1 MPPNPSFRCHCADGN
16 AVRWRQTAQ
25 SAFVTQ
31 ERTLKTLAQLCRYA
45 ALGLAIVISGVY
57 QTSPCLAQD
66 KAAETKV
73 RPNFVII
80 YADDAG
86 YADIGCFGAQGI
98 RTPNL
103 DRMAHDGRRFTSF
116 CVAQGV
122 CSASRTALLTGCY
135 PNRVG
140 ILGALGP
147 RAKNGISDREHTIA
161 QVLQP
166 LGYHSA
172 VFGKW
177 HLGHHTK
184 FLPLH
189 HGFDE
194 YFGLPYSND
203 MGPRPGPQRPGTIGN
218 PALPLFD
225 GDKVVETNP
234 DISQLTTRYTERA
247 VHFIDERH
255 DGPFFL
261 YVPHTMPHVP
271 LGVSDK
277 FRGKSERGLYGD
289 VIEEIDWSVG
299 QILAALDRHHLN
311 ERTIVLFA
319 SDNGPWLSYGD
330 HAGSAGPL
338 REGKGTAWEG
348 GVREPCIMRWT
359 GTIPAGTTCNE
370 LAATIDILPTFAALA
385 GATVPTD
392 HTIDGKD
399 IRPLLF
405 DEPGAK
411 CPHEAYYYYWNKEL
425 QAVRSGPWKLHF
437 PHTYRSL
444 KGQGGH
450 GGKPAAY
457 VDRTTGLATSSIW
470 KPTSG
475 NNTTSRSNISQ
486 VVTRLEKLGRS
497 CPQRFG

>member
-1 MPPNPSFRCHCADGN
+1 MRQFSKERILNSSRDQFRWA
-16 AVRWRQTAQ
+16 
-25 SAFVTQ
+25 
-31 ERTLKTLAQLCRYA
+31 TLAVASVLGGLLGA
-45 ALGLAIVISGVY
+45 ATCLG
-57 QTSPCLAQD
+57 QE
-66 KAAETKV
+66 KAATP
-73 RPNFVII
+73 RPNFVIV

-86 YADIGCFGAQGI
+86 YADIGCFGAKGI
-98 RTPNL
+98 QTPNL
-103 DRMAHDGRRFTSF
+103 DRMAKDGRRFTSF

-147 RAKNGISDREHTIA
+147 RANHGINDSEHTIA
-161 QVLQP
+161 QVLKP

-172 VFGKW
+172 IFGKW
-177 HLGHHTK
+177 HLGHHEK
-184 FLPLH
+184 FLPMH

-203 MGPRPGPQRPGTIGN
+203 MGPRPSDKARGVSGN
-218 PALPLFD
+218 PPLPLID
-225 GDKVVETNP
+225 GDRIVETNP
-234 DISQLTTRYTERA
+234 NMSQLTTRYTERA
-247 VHFIDERH
+247 VHFIDAHH
-255 DGPFFL
+255 DEPFFL
-261 YVPHTMPHVP
+261 YVAQTMPHVP
-271 LGVSDK
+271 LGVSEK
-277 FRGKSERGLYGD
+277 FRGKSERGIYGD

-311 ERTIVLFA
+311 ERTLVIFA

-348 GVREPCIMRWT
+348 GVREPCVMRWT
-359 GTIPAGTTCNE
+359 GKIPAGTTCTE

-385 GATVPTD
+385 GAEVPSD
-392 HTIDGKD
+392 HIVDGKD

-405 DEPGAK
+405 GEPGAK
-411 CPHEAYYYYWNKEL
+411 CPHEAYYYYWNQEL

-444 KGQGGH
+444 KNAGGH
-450 GGKPAAY
+450 GGKPAPY
-457 VDRTTGLATSSIW
+457 VDRTTPMALFNLETDVGEQHDVAAEQ
-470 KPTSG
+470 PE
-475 NNTTSRSNISQ
+475 
-486 VVTRLEKLGRS
+486 VVARLEKLGEAAREDLGDS
-497 CPQRFG
+497 LTGRKGKNVRPAGHL